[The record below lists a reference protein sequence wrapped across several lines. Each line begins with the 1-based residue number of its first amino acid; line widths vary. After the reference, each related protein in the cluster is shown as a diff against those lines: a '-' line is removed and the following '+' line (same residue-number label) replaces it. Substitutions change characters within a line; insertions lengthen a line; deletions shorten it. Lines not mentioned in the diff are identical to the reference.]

1 MIKNDIIKNNYI
13 EIKEMSEDEVKQN
26 LNVYFANYDASFS
39 DELRKLFIIS
49 IPEPY
54 IDYLLSESCLPY
66 FVTAFTHTSADLNNN
81 FLFLKTI
88 GHVSCQKS
96 LVWYLFRKYKS
107 VSQGQKL
114 YTILKNTLSDAKKLG
129 YIINTYFPSL
139 FNYMSIEESYRTNLV
154 IHDDMKDYEKDE
166 LTIERNELF
175 QELFEAIFGAVEF
188 LLDQYKQGTGNIIV
202 YDWFVKLFDSY
213 VTIET
218 YGMNMDAMKDPKN
231 KINDLFLT
239 NQPSAGKVEYRSDI
253 DPVRST
259 ELVKRYITELWQ
271 TIGSNSF
278 VIGRGQHKVK
288 SVSEKN
294 AAIAALKNIK
304 QKGLVVRSGGAN
316 IIIQIPFLQNDS
328 SL

>member
-1 MIKNDIIKNNYI
+1 MN
-13 EIKEMSEDEVKQN
+13 EDDVKQN

-49 IPEPY
+49 IPEQY
-54 IDYLLSESCLPY
+54 IDYLLSEKCLPY

-129 YIINTYFPSL
+129 SVLNTHFSSL
-139 FNYMSIEESYRTNLV
+139 FDYISIEDSYRNILT
-154 IHDDMKDYEKDE
+154 IRQDMPDYEKDE
-166 LTIERNELF
+166 VTIERNELL
-175 QELFEAIFGAVEF
+175 QEIFEAIFGAVEF
-188 LLDQYKQGTGNIIV
+188 LLDQYQLGTGNIIV
-202 YDWFVKLFDSY
+202 YDWFTTLFDSY
-213 VTIET
+213 VSIET

-239 NQPSAGKVEYRSDI
+239 NQPNAGKVEYRSDI
-253 DPVRST
+253 DPIRST
-259 ELVKRYITELWQ
+259 ETIKRYVTELWQ

-278 VIGRGQHKVK
+278 LIGRGQHKIK

-304 QKGLVVRSGGAN
+304 QKGLVIRQGAGTT
-316 IIIQIPFLQNDS
+316 IIQIPFLKNDS

>member
-1 MIKNDIIKNNYI
+1 MN
-13 EIKEMSEDEVKQN
+13 EDDVKQN

-39 DELRKLFIIS
+39 DELRKLFMIS
-49 IPEPY
+49 IPDSY
-54 IDYLLSESCLPY
+54 IDYLLSEKCLPY

-107 VSQGQKL
+107 VAQGQKL

-139 FNYMSIEESYRTNLV
+139 FNYMSIEESYRTNLRIV
-154 IHDDMKDYEKDE
+154 DDMKDYEKDE
-166 LTIERNELF
+166 LAIERNELF
-175 QELFEAIFGAVEF
+175 QDLFEAIFGAVEF
-188 LLDQYKQGTGNIIV
+188 LLDQYCQGTGNIIV
-202 YDWFVKLFDSY
+202 YEWFTKLFDSY

-218 YGMNMDAMKDPKN
+218 YDMNVDAMKDPKN

-239 NQPSAGKVEYRSDI
+239 NQPNAGKVEYRSEI

-259 ELVKRYITELWQ
+259 ELVKRYVTELWQ

-294 AAIAALKNIK
+294 AAVNALRNIK
-304 QKGLVVRSGGAN
+304 HKGLFVRHYSGTIN
-316 IIIQIPFLQNDS
+316 IQIPILKNDS